1 MKTRTRK
8 GIAYFRTCQEAE
20 LAYDKIVREFPNA
33 RIVEYEIGFAV
44 QLRVSGDYLGPD
56 LRPSL
61 S

>member
-1 MKTRTRK
+1 MKPRTRK
-8 GIAYFRTCQEAE
+8 GIAYFRTLQEAE